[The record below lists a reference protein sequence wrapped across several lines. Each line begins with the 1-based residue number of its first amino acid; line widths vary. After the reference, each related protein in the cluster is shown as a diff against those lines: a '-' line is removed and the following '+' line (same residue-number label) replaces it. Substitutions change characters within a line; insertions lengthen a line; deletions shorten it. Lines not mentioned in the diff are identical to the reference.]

1 MVEKSISCPQ
11 CSYSMW
17 PQILFST
24 LYSSLNVDY
33 SFMDEKNYPNFRK
46 VFKSLIISWVVMVM
60 QEHINFSAKH
70 GSWIVVKKMALD
82 EHTADED
89 IARILLSIRE
99 TLNNKIYEY
108 LGKDFDLDTLEKW
121 TEEIV
126 PSGRLSEEKIAEAL
140 KTLKSPKT
148 TKRLK
153 ELTTEKQK
161 LEVYKGL
168 LTELVL
174 QRLKLNTLQLKAL
187 EKYVDNKNRRLE

>member
-1 MVEKSISCPQ
+1 
-11 CSYSMW
+11 
-17 PQILFST
+17 
-24 LYSSLNVDY
+24 
-33 SFMDEKNYPNFRK
+33 
-46 VFKSLIISWVVMVM
+46 MVM

-99 TLNNKIYEY
+99 TLNNKIYDY
-108 LGKDFDLDTLEKW
+108 LRSDFELETLEQW
-121 TEEIV
+121 ADEIV
-126 PSGRLSEEKIAEAL
+126 PGGRLSEEKIAEVF

-153 ELTTEKQK
+153 EFTTDKHK

-174 QRLKLNTLQLKAL
+174 QRLKLNTLELKPL
-187 EKYVDNKNRRLE
+187 EKYVDSKHRRL

>member
-1 MVEKSISCPQ
+1 
-11 CSYSMW
+11 
-17 PQILFST
+17 
-24 LYSSLNVDY
+24 
-33 SFMDEKNYPNFRK
+33 MDEKNYPHFRK
-46 VFKSLIISWVVMVM
+46 VFKSLIISGVVMVM

-121 TEEIV
+121 AEEIV

-161 LEVYKGL
+161 LEVYRGL